1 MNISYQYLRAFALL
15 TVLSLSAISSLL
27 AQNEIVPNPNAVLLR
42 NVWMVQGQPGDRVG
56 EGVGSVGDINNDSI
70 GDFAWYQR
78 STHQWTVQLG
88 GETIATTPY
97 QLIDSLGTI
106 PPQPVTGNFF
116 GDGIRAVGFSGFFH
130 VDSSGP
136 RRKLFMRYR
145 VFIVHADTID
155 TKGGLTFAPDQTWQL
170 GLETTHTTALAADMD
185 QDGDDELIIVVP
197 GTQFDQSVD
206 KRAEIWI
213 FEGGSSFQLDSP
225 SVVLKDTEENFTYFN
240 ATIGKLNN
248 DPYPDIL
255 IAGDYTDGPPDTD
268 GPPGNRPVR
277 MKFWWG
283 NQNVHNLPTQPER
296 TVQFS
301 DPDYPHISF
310 VRPFLPLFDTDG
322 DSIQE
327 FLLPAADGNWY
338 FYDMSAEGKS
348 SQTRDFTLADADATY
363 QGFNIVYKVGYLN
376 DSLRRYEMIGRTG
389 GVGVGGD
396 AQLVLMSGGKKGANL
411 TYDGYYSASDDGIKS
426 GNVFGVGATIPNCTG
441 SGWDCYA
448 TANPSWGGNNEG
460 IVILLEGGAYIP
472 NDDSTLSVEEVAT
485 QEHHAAFHI
494 WPNPVI
500 DELHVAWR
508 GDLKNPPSLLV
519 VYDINGREV
528 VSGAVEPWRGEAL
541 WKCHDVSAGTYLLI
555 IYDTN
560 GTMIASTT
568 IIKQ

>member
-322 DSIQE
+322 DSVDDAFYVLREMSDNDLDFASAMGWKINLRPQQVE
-327 FLLPAADGNWY
+327 GVANADNFGERQVSNAIVRDGRVIFTTLLPSQQPCDFGGSSFVMQVNYRDGGALGYPAFDLNGDRV
-338 FYDMSAEGKS
+338 FDEVDTNASGRMS
-348 SQTRDFTLADADATY
+348 D
-363 QGFNIVYKVGYLN
+363 V
-376 DSLRRYEMIGRTG
+376 
-389 GVGVGGD
+389 
-396 AQLVLMSGGKKGANL
+396 
-411 TYDGYYSASDDGIKS
+411 
-426 GNVFGVGATIPNCTG
+426 
-441 SGWDCYA
+441 
-448 TANPSWGGNNEG
+448 G
-460 IVILLEGGAYIP
+460 IVP
-472 NDDSTLSVEEVAT
+472 TLSVLSDSDRDLAFGSGSSGDVDVMELNTGTTAT
-485 QEHHAAFHI
+485 GRQS
-494 WPNPVI
+494 
-500 DELHVAWR
+500 WR
-508 GDLKNPPSLLV
+508 QLD
-519 VYDINGREV
+519 
-528 VSGAVEPWRGEAL
+528 
-541 WKCHDVSAGTYLLI
+541 
-555 IYDTN
+555 
-560 GTMIASTT
+560 
-568 IIKQ
+568 